1 MRQPSAFTLLHQPLL
16 ARVNRPFPKQRDAA
30 PEIVSMIA
38 ELDRS
43 TRRARP

>member
-1 MRQPSAFTLLHQPLL
+1 MRQPSAFTLLHLPLS
-16 ARVNRPFPKQRDAA
+16 ARLNALFPKQRDAA

-43 TRRARP
+43 TARGRQ